1 MKIVWIILL
10 LVMVLCFLIYQWW
23 FEQSRLRQMSQ
34 ARRNRIKWY
43 KRPEAWAIYSL
54 VVFILILVLISTQIQ
69 RLAEVLLKF
78 NQ

>member
-34 ARRNRIKWY
+34 ARRNGIKWY